1 MLDARPEGAPP
12 QKALEGV
19 RATLE
24 RKGKLTPAFLSYL
37 EGMRDDSPVES
48 WDRLCFELSA
58 LGEPNL
64 AGGIARICRDKRTE
78 AWSRIDGD
86 DGLLLHIAPMCAQ
99 FGYSGDDATESLR
112 FKLASMSDTVSDGI
126 RPAEKMRAFV
136 VNMARFGSTADDRM
150 IRAVAEEVYVRRG
163 HLGRLCDICGDIL
176 RFSGRDKGRLMSS
189 TLVEDI
195 IGAVLAELPRWHGRA
210 HASSAATGSFP
221 LIPYIGEHPPDKVL
235 GMCKKLLASRARH
248 FRLAVPRAPRGR
260 IGIVWASALAH
271 RISARAQE
279 SSPEEVVRHARQNHP
294 RSYMFLGLN
303 RARMVLRLAER
314 GALLAENASSAIAL
328 RGLAG
333 MCDPLPIGQDAL
345 GLLDAMLWRMERQ
358 GIAASPAATKRW
370 RSGMLGT
377 RLWGSLLEM
386 ELHLRLRMAG
396 AEVREAPAPGGRGI
410 PLELGACR
418 VEAYSP
424 LDGEPPGD
432 GHAGDPGPDS
442 AGGMFGRT
450 RPAGEAGRTVVVV
463 DCTMGAPVDP
473 EDMESTL
480 APALD
485 SGMQPGALCLVRREW
500 GRQEHA
506 LLKSRRSAI
515 PDSAAR
521 AIGRALEMD
530 LARPKGR
537 VPRGAVRRAKGAASR

>member
-1 MLDARPEGAPP
+1 MLDARPKGDPP
-12 QKALEGV
+12 QKALDGV
-19 RATLE
+19 RAALE
-24 RKGKLTPAFLSYL
+24 RKDKLTPALLSYL

-78 AWSRIDGD
+78 AWSGIDGD
-86 DGLLLHIAPMCAQ
+86 DGLLSHIAPMCAQ

-112 FKLASMSDTVSDGI
+112 FKLASVSDTVSDGV
-126 RPAEKMRAFV
+126 RPAEKMRAFM

-163 HLGRLCDICGDIL
+163 HLVRLCDICGDIL
-176 RFSGRDKGRLMSS
+176 RFSGRDRGRLMSS

-195 IGAVLAELPRWHGRA
+195 VGAVLAELPRMHGRA
-210 HASSAATGSFP
+210 HASSVARGLFP
-221 LIPYIGEHPPDKVL
+221 LIPYIGEHSPDEVL
-235 GMCKKLLASRARH
+235 GRCKELLACRAKS

-279 SSPEEVVRHARQNHP
+279 SSPDEIVRHARRHHP

-303 RARMVLRLAER
+303 RARATSRLAER
-314 GALLAENASSAIAL
+314 GAPMVENASSAIAL

-333 MCDPLPIGQDAL
+333 VRDPLPVGQDAL
-345 GLLDAMLWRMERQ
+345 GLLDAMLGHMGRL

-386 ELHLRLRMAG
+386 EMHLRLGMAG
-396 AEVREAPAPGGRGI
+396 AGARAVPAPGGRGI

-432 GHAGDPGPDS
+432 GHAGDPGHDS
-442 AGGMFGRT
+442 AGDMFGRT

-463 DCTMGAPVDP
+463 DCTMGAPADP
-473 EDMESTL
+473 EDMESML

-485 SGMQPGALCLVRREW
+485 SDMQPGALCLVRREW
-500 GRQEHA
+500 GRHEHT

-515 PDSAAR
+515 PDPAAR
-521 AIGRALEMD
+521 AIGRALDMD

-537 VPRGAVRRAKGAASR
+537 VPRGAVRRAKGATSR